1 MTLRRKFYWTVGLLG
16 TSALIATFGI
26 RNITRATPPEP
37 APVKPSPV
45 EAGNIGCAGRIE
57 PANGL
62 IRIAA
67 RDPSGGV
74 AVIDSLG
81 IQEQQ
86 HVSKGQWIATLRGR
100 ALVEAALHLSEQKVA
115 TAQLKLEQLRAAP
128 KKAEFAAHS
137 EEIERR
143 QVEYDRAKTELERYE
158 RLRKMEDVSASDLEA
173 RRATAEMA
181 RRSLAQAQQD
191 RSALTESR
199 EPDSAVL
206 VSEIHEAEAER
217 ARLEADLQM
226 YRIVSPVSG
235 TVLKLLSHAGE
246 IAGPSGIAEVLE
258 DGPIYAIAEVA
269 EADIF
274 RVKVGDPA
282 HVKGELLPLEADGV
296 VESIGRQ
303 VAGAEVLTSDPA
315 AFTDKRIIPV
325 KIRLSGV
332 EPSQV
337 LIHAR
342 VSVLIRK

>member
-1 MTLRRKFYWTVGLLG
+1 MTLRRKFYWSVGLLG
-16 TSALIATFGI
+16 MSALIATFGI
-26 RNITRATPPEP
+26 RNITHATSPAP
-37 APVKPSPV
+37 APVKPPPV
-45 EAGNIGCAGRIE
+45 EAGDIGCAGRIE

-62 IRIAA
+62 VRIAA

-74 AVIDSLG
+74 PVIDSLG
-81 IQEQQ
+81 IKEQQ
-86 HVSKGQWIATLRGR
+86 HVTKGQWIATLRGR

-115 TAQLKLEQLRAAP
+115 TAQLKLQQLRAAP
-128 KKAEFAAHS
+128 KKAEFAS
-137 EEIERR
+137 RTEEIERR
-143 QVEYDRAKTELERYE
+143 QVEYDRAKAELERYE
-158 RLRKMEDVSASDLEA
+158 RLRKTEDVSASDLEA

-191 RSALTESR
+191 RSALAESR

-206 VSEIHEAEAER
+206 ASEIREAEAEQ
-217 ARLEADLQM
+217 ARLEADLKM
-226 YRIVSPVSG
+226 YSIVSPVSG
-235 TVLKLLSHAGE
+235 TVLKLLVHAGE
-246 IAGPSGIAEVLE
+246 SVGSSGIAEILE

-274 RVKVGDPA
+274 RVKIGNPA

-303 VAGAEVLTSDPA
+303 VAGAEVLTSDPS

-332 EPSQV
+332 EPAQM